1 MGLFVDDALEQGAG
15 DRRDRLAGQ
24 SGQQEVLDDA
34 ADLVVAESAEP
45 STGHPH
51 DLDHRPVAIGRHTEP
66 RADAVGDVDRGEAF
80 ASDLLGEEVLGDELL
95 QVATDLVL
103 ALGDD
108 RGVRDR
114 QPSGCRKS
122 AVTANQSASAPTIAA
137 SAPVLT

>member
-1 MGLFVDDALEQGAG
+1 MGAIGS
-15 DRRDRLAGQ
+15 LANRG
-24 SGQQEVLDDA
+24 SRKSSTMPRTSSSL
-34 ADLVVAESAEP
+34 SRP
-45 STGHPH
+45 SPGHPH

-66 RADAVGDVDRGEAF
+66 RADAVGDVGRGEAF

-114 QPSGCRKS
+114 
-122 AVTANQSASAPTIAA
+122 
-137 SAPVLT
+137 